1 MQNEYLYNDVMH
13 LEYFSGG
20 MWDILI
26 GISIESKQR
35 L

>member
-1 MQNEYLYNDVMH
+1 LYNDAMH
-13 LEYFSGG
+13 LEYFSVG

-26 GISIESKQR
+26 GILIESKQR